1 MYQSFLEQALSKI
14 DVSVGTDI
22 FILPS
27 NLNLNIGKAAGYK
40 NKVLISNIDMK
51 IGRNRNT
58 NKAEVFHQKSSSPP
72 APSEALLSQIFIR

>member
-1 MYQSFLEQALSKI
+1 MYQSFLEQALSQI

-27 NLNLNIGKAAGYK
+27 NLNLNIGKAAGYN

-51 IGRNRNT
+51 IG
-58 NKAEVFHQKSSSPP
+58 
-72 APSEALLSQIFIR
+72 